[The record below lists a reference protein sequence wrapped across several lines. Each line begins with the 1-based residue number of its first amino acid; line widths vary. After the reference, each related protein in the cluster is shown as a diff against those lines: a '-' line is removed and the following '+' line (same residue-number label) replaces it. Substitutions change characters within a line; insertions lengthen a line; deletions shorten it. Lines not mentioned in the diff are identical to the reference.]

1 MTKLIQQDGYLSEA
15 KQMRHG
21 YIKVFQIVLV
31 SIFASG
37 QPSWGHHGDAG
48 RYNDEVSTVVGVVA
62 QWRMINP
69 HSVLILD
76 VEDELGKVTRWRGE
90 LGNPTN
96 LGTRYGWTAET
107 FLPGR
112 RLSMTGRALKNGSPA
127 MTLSEGAILVDV
139 DTDEELYRQAE

>member
-1 MTKLIQQDGYLSEA
+1 LLLLTATI
-15 KQMRHG
+15 
-21 YIKVFQIVLV
+21 FTTV
-31 SIFASG
+31 SA
-37 QPSWGHHGDAG
+37 WAHHGDAG

-76 VEDELGKVTRWRGE
+76 VEDDAGNVVRWRGE

-96 LGTRYGWTAET
+96 LGSRYGWTAET
-107 FLPGR
+107 FKPGD

-127 MTLSEGAILVDV
+127 MTLSEGSILVDV
-139 DTDEELYRQAE
+139 ETGEELYRPR